1 MVCAQQ
7 RREEYR
13 GDLNLSGSERKGIS
27 GKKYLARG
35 VWFDRTAIAGFT
47 ARCWHGICAS
57 MVQYTSL
64 DAWVAEEQ
72 VDTILLK
79 SVRFDT
85 HYHTTTKQT
94 RVLAQ

>member
-1 MVCAQQ
+1 
-7 RREEYR
+7 
-13 GDLNLSGSERKGIS
+13 
-27 GKKYLARG
+27 
-35 VWFDRTAIAGFT
+35 
-47 ARCWHGICAS
+47 